1 MRRKIIERERK
12 INQLKKKKKQERASR
27 SGEGMRL
34 SSRGRWKRD
43 VGEEKRLEAKEE
55 SGTKRL
61 RERLY
66 IVRGIS
72 ISLIAL

>member
-1 MRRKIIERERK
+1 
-12 INQLKKKKKQERASR
+12 
-27 SGEGMRL
+27 MRL